1 VSTCLQPED
10 QARQSR
16 PRDLS
21 IDYLRTTLTLMVLAH
36 HSSLAYTT
44 FANFDKQHVFRSTAP
59 VVDVTRWVF
68 FDYAENF
75 NDVFFMSLMFFVSG
89 LFVYPAIRKHG
100 TFRFITDR
108 FLRLGVPFAFAVVF
122 LMPVAYYASWQL
134 TGLSEGFPD
143 FYKRLAEAGFA
154 AGPPWFVWVLLFFDV
169 VLALILLPLRRWLP
183 GAKRFTGKFRD
194 HPFAAF
200 AGIFFLA
207 ALVYL
212 PMLFRYGFG
221 AWTNFLTSPFS
232 FQISR
237 IGLYALWFT
246 FGLFVGAPG
255 FADGLL
261 SRDGGLARR
270 WPLWILGCVLA
281 YNALW
286 FVPRWPVVHQLPV
299 SDRKTLQALLWVA
312 SCVASSFGFL
322 ALFRG
327 IELTSRPWMNSLSRC
342 AYVMYLVHY
351 VYITWTQRLVLDL
364 PIHAGI
370 KFLFVFLATTLL
382 SWMTAQA
389 ILRIPKMK
397 TIL

>member
-1 VSTCLQPED
+1 VTGVQTC
-10 QARQSR
+10 
-16 PRDLS
+16 
-21 IDYLRTTLTLMVLAH
+21 
-36 HSSLAYTT
+36 
-44 FANFDKQHVFRSTAP
+44 
-59 VVDVTRWVF
+59 
-68 FDYAENF
+68 
-75 NDVFFMSLMFFVSG
+75 
-89 LFVYPAIRKHG
+89 
-100 TFRFITDR
+100 
-108 FLRLGVPFAFAVVF
+108 
-122 LMPVAYYASWQL
+122 
-134 TGLSEGFPD
+134 
-143 FYKRLAEAGFA
+143 
-154 AGPPWFVWVLLFFDV
+154 
-169 VLALILLPLRRWLP
+169 ALPIS
-183 GAKRFTGKFRD
+183 
-194 HPFAAF
+194 FAAF

-327 IELTSRPWMNSLSRC
+327 IELTSRPWMNSLNRC